1 MSTERFVSLP
11 LITVNYI
18 YNDLLL
24 IVECVECV
32 EWSCGVVDVEVV
44 CRSQWCHRDSTFD
57 VRHSTSF
64 QVYGL
69 ISQEPY
75 IYKSVTTETKSIK
88 SLTSVS
94 DKLWY
99 NLYVGLTEQATCIS
113 CSHLVVEGHVV
124 WYIRP
129 CCLMRDNIYCRRIRR
144 GVYAMHHTYYIDP
157 SLSHHHHCHSY
168 ILVISH
174 SYISL
179 LMSLACH
186 NVS

>member
-24 IVECVECV
+24 IVECVE
-32 EWSCGVVDVEVV
+32 WSCGVVDVEVV
-44 CRSQWCHRDSTFD
+44 CLSVIVID
-57 VRHSTSF
+57 STSF

-69 ISQEPY
+69 IKSRTLYIQECYDRDQVYQVPY
-75 IYKSVTTETKSIK
+75 KC
-88 SLTSVS
+88 

-113 CSHLVVEGHVV
+113 CHLVVEGHVV

-157 SLSHHHHCHSY
+157 SLSQFR
-168 ILVISH
+168 LEK
-174 SYISL
+174 
-179 LMSLACH
+179 
-186 NVS
+186 